1 MAPNPDLC
9 REICME
15 SVGSVV
21 QCLPRTAVVLILI
34 VGSDEKREEKW
45 RQDLQEVVQ
54 PNLFKSSTYI

>member
-1 MAPNPDLC
+1 
-9 REICME
+9 ME

-54 PNLFKSSTYI
+54 PNLFKSLLQSTYI